1 MENPS
6 LTGTGRGGY
15 IMNYYEEEFEAKK
28 VDIRTWKKLLQYA
41 VRHKKN
47 LIIMSISMV
56 VIAVFDVVIPYMRSY
71 AIDNFILAE
80 TTKGLTWFTVLYM
93 ALSIIVGFIVFV
105 FIYKAGFLET
115 HITYDIRK
123 DAFNNLQKLSF
134 SYYDVTPV
142 GFIMARMTSDA
153 VRLGETIAWALVDL
167 VWGAFFMAAA
177 LIGMLI
183 MNWRLAIVMVIVL
196 PPIAI
201 LSAYFSKI
209 ILKYQRRVKK
219 TNSRITSAFNE
230 GIMGARTT
238 KSLHR
243 EDANFKEFDELTG
256 RMKHSSIRA
265 AVVSAI
271 YMPIVMTL
279 GAVATGAMLWVG
291 GEQVLDQVIM
301 LGELNFFISMSTMFF
316 EPIYQIARVFA
327 ELQSSQ
333 AAAERVIGLVEAK
346 SDIIDSPEIIE
357 KYGDEI
363 HPKKENWPSIKG
375 QVEFKN
381 VSFKYKGG
389 EKVLENFN
397 LQVEKGKTVAIVG
410 ETGSGKSTIV
420 NLLCRFYEP
429 TSGEVLIDGTDYRN
443 YPQIWLHSNLGYVLQ
458 TPFLFSGTIMDNIRY
473 GKLDATDE
481 EVKRAAELVDADHFI
496 KKLPNGYDTSVGEGG
511 SKLSTGEK
519 QLVSFARAIL
529 ANPALFVLD
538 EATSSIDTETEAKIQ
553 NAIEQVLEGRTSFI
567 IAHRLSTIRHA
578 DRILVITDGKIMED
592 GTHKELMKNKK
603 HYYELYTNQFKQ
615 EKENQILGIIN

>member
-1 MENPS
+1 
-6 LTGTGRGGY
+6 
-15 IMNYYEEEFEAKK
+15 MNYYEEEFETKK
-28 VDIRTWKKLLQYA
+28 VDIKTWKKLLQYA
-41 VRHKKN
+41 LRHKKP
-47 LIIMSISMV
+47 LIVMSISMIA
-56 VIAVFDVVIPYMRSY
+56 IAVFDVIIPYMRSY
-71 AIDNFILAE
+71 AIDAYILAG
-80 TTKGLTWFTVLYM
+80 TTEGLGFFTSIYFVLS
-93 ALSIIVGFIVFV
+93 LIVGYIVFL

-115 HITYDIRK
+115 HITYEIRK

-142 GFIMARMTSDA
+142 GFIMARMTADA
-153 VRLGETIAWALVDL
+153 VRLGETIAWALVDM
-167 VWGAFFMAAA
+167 VWGIFFMAAA

-183 MNWRLAIVMVIVL
+183 MNWKLAIIMVVVI

-243 EDANFKEFDELTG
+243 EDANFKEFDVLTG
-256 RMKHSSIRA
+256 RMKTSSIKA

-271 YMPIVMTL
+271 YMPIVMTI
-279 GAVATGAMLWVG
+279 GAVATGVMLWIG
-291 GEQVLDQVIM
+291 GEQVLDQVIL

-316 EPIYQIARVFA
+316 EPIYQISRIFA

-346 SDIIDSPEIIE
+346 SDIIDSPEVME
-357 KYGDEI
+357 QYGDEI
-363 HPKKENWPSIKG
+363 HPKRENWPSIHG
-375 QVEFKN
+375 DVEFKN
-381 VSFKYKGG
+381 VTFKYKGG
-389 EKVLENFN
+389 EKVLENFD
-397 LQVEKGKTVAIVG
+397 LKVEAGNTIAVVG
-410 ETGSGKSTIV
+410 ETGSGKSTMV

-429 TSGEVLIDGTDYRN
+429 TKGEVLIDGKNYKS

-458 TPFLFSGTIMDNIRY
+458 TPFLFSGSIMDNIRY

-481 EVKRAAELVDADHFI
+481 EVITAAKMVDADTFI
-496 KKLPNGYDTSVGEGG
+496 NKLPNKYETSVGEGG

-553 NAIEQVLEGRTSFI
+553 YAIEKLLEGRTSFI

-578 DRILVITDGKIMED
+578 DRILVIDKGKIIED
-592 GTHKELMKNKK
+592 GTHSELMKNKK

-615 EKENQILGIIN
+615 ERENAILGIEN

>member
-1 MENPS
+1 
-6 LTGTGRGGY
+6 
-15 IMNYYEEEFEAKK
+15 MNYYEEEFEAKK

-41 VRHKKN
+41 LRHKKQ
-47 LIIMSISMV
+47 LIVMSLAMV
-56 VIAVFDVVIPYMRSY
+56 AIAVFDVIIPYMRSY
-71 AIDNFILAE
+71 AIDAYIL
-80 TTKGLTWFTVLYM
+80 KGTIEGLGFFSSIYFV
-93 ALSIIVGFIVFV
+93 LSIIVGFIVFI

-142 GFIMARMTSDA
+142 GFIMARMTADA
-153 VRLGETIAWALVDL
+153 VRLGETIAWALVDM
-167 VWGAFFMAAA
+167 VWGVFFMVAA
-177 LIGMLI
+177 LIGMLA
-183 MNWRLAIVMVIVL
+183 MNWRLAIIMVVVI

-243 EDANFKEFDELTG
+243 EDANFKEFDVLTG
-256 RMKHSSIRA
+256 RMKKSSIKA

-271 YMPIVMTL
+271 YMPIVMTI
-279 GAVATGAMLWVG
+279 GAVATGAMLWIG

-316 EPIYQIARVFA
+316 EPIYQISRIFA

-346 SDIIDSPEIIE
+346 SDIIDDPEVT
-357 KYGDEI
+357 KLYGDEI
-363 HPKKENWPSIKG
+363 DPKRENWPSIKG
-375 QVEFKN
+375 DVEFRD
-381 VSFKYKGG
+381 VTFKYKGG

-397 LQVEKGKTVAIVG
+397 LKVKAGNTIAIVG
-410 ETGSGKSTIV
+410 ETGSGKSTMV

-429 TSGEVLIDGTDYRN
+429 TKGEVLIDGKSYKN

-473 GKLDATDE
+473 GKLTATDE
-481 EVKRAAELVDADHFI
+481 EVITAAKMVDADAFI
-496 KKLPNGYDTSVGEGG
+496 NRLPDKYKTSVGEGG

-538 EATSSIDTETEAKIQ
+538 EATSSIDTETESKIQ
-553 NAIEQVLEGRTSFI
+553 YAIEKLLEGRTSFI

-578 DRILVITDGKIMED
+578 DRILVTDKGKIIED
-592 GTHKELMKNKK
+592 GTHSELMKNKK

-615 EKENQILGIIN
+615 EEENMILGIEN

>member
-1 MENPS
+1 
-6 LTGTGRGGY
+6 
-15 IMNYYEEEFEAKK
+15 MNYFEEEFEAKK

-41 VRHKKN
+41 WQHKKH

-56 VIAVFDVVIPYMRSY
+56 IIAVFDVIIPYMRAY
-71 AIDNFILAE
+71 AIDEFILGG
-80 TTKGLTWFTVLYM
+80 TTKGLTGFTAIYM
-93 ALSIIVGFIVFV
+93 VLSIIVGFIVFL
-105 FIYKAGFLET
+105 FIYKAGYLET
-115 HITYDIRK
+115 HITYNIRK

-153 VRLGETIAWALVDL
+153 VRLGETIAWALVDM
-167 VWGAFFMAAA
+167 VWGAFFMVAA
-177 LIGMLI
+177 LVGMLI
-183 MNWRLAIVMVIVL
+183 MNWKLAIIMVVVI

-201 LSAYFSKI
+201 ISGYFSKI

-243 EDANFKEFDELTG
+243 EDANFKEFDVLTG
-256 RMKHSSIRA
+256 RMKQNSIKA

-271 YMPIVMTL
+271 YMPIVMTI
-279 GAVATGAMLWVG
+279 GAAATGVMLWIG
-291 GEQVLDQVIM
+291 GEQVLNQVIL

-316 EPIYQIARVFA
+316 EPIYQISRIFA

-333 AAAERVIGLVEAK
+333 AAAERVIGLVEAN
-346 SDIIDSPEIIE
+346 SDIIDSPEVIE
-357 KYGDEI
+357 KYGDAI

-375 QVEFKN
+375 NVEFKD
-381 VSFKYKGG
+381 VTFKYKGG
-389 EKVLENFN
+389 EKVLENFD
-397 LQVEKGKTVAIVG
+397 LRVRAGDTVAIVG

-429 TSGEVLIDGTDYRN
+429 TEGEVLIDGENYKK

-481 EVKRAAELVDADHFI
+481 EAIEAAKMVDADAFI
-496 KKLPNGYDTSVGEGG
+496 KRLPQGYDTPVGEGG

-553 NAIEQVLEGRTSFI
+553 YAIEQLLEGRTSFI

-578 DRILVITDGKIMED
+578 DRILVIDKGEIVED
-592 GTHKELMKNKK
+592 GTHSELMKNKR

-615 EKENQILGIIN
+615 DKENMILGIQN

>member
-1 MENPS
+1 
-6 LTGTGRGGY
+6 
-15 IMNYYEEEFEAKK
+15 MNYYEEEFETKK
-28 VDIRTWKKLLQYA
+28 VDIKTWKKLIQYA
-41 VRHKKN
+41 LKYKSQ
-47 LIIMSISMV
+47 LIIMAVSMV
-56 VIAVFDVVIPYMRSY
+56 VIAVFDVIIPYMRSY
-71 AIDNFILAE
+71 AIDEFILAKN
-80 TTKGLTWFTVLYM
+80 TSGLTGFTVLYASI
-93 ALSIIVGFIVFV
+93 ALIVGFIVFL

-115 HITYDIRK
+115 YITYEIRK

-142 GFIMARMTSDA
+142 GFIMARMTADA
-153 VRLGETIAWALVDL
+153 SRLGETIAWALVDM
-167 VWGAFFMAAA
+167 VWGLFFMVAAMV
-177 LIGMLI
+177 GMLI
-183 MNWRLAIVMVIVL
+183 MNWKLAIIMIVVL

-201 LSAYFSKI
+201 ISASFSKV

-243 EDANFKEFDELTG
+243 EDANFKEFDALTNK
-256 RMKHSSIRA
+256 MKNSSVKA

-271 YMPIVMTL
+271 YMPIVMTI
-279 GAVATGAMLWVG
+279 GAVATGAMLWIG
-291 GEQVLDQVIM
+291 GEQVLDKAIM

-316 EPIYQIARVFA
+316 EPIYQISRIFA

-333 AAAERVIGLVEAK
+333 AAAERVVGLVEAK
-346 SDIIDSPEIIE
+346 SDIIDGEE
-357 KYGDEI
+357 VVAKYGDAI
-363 HPKKENWPSIKG
+363 HPKKENWPEIKG
-375 QVEFKN
+375 EVEFKN
-381 VSFKYKGG
+381 VTFKYKGG

-397 LQVEKGKTVAIVG
+397 LKVEKGQTIALVG

-420 NLLCRFYEP
+420 NLVCRFYEP
-429 TSGEVLIDGTDYRN
+429 TDGDILIDGHNYKE

-458 TPFLFSGTIMDNIRY
+458 TPFLFSGTIMENIRY
-473 GKLDATDE
+473 GRLDATDE
-481 EVKRAAELVDADHFI
+481 EVIEAAKLVDADTFI
-496 KKLPNGYDTSVGEGG
+496 HKLPNGYDTPVGEGG

-529 ANPALFVLD
+529 SNPALFVLD

-553 NAIEQVLEGRTSFI
+553 YAIEKLLSGRTSFI

-578 DRILVITDGKIMED
+578 DRIVVISDGEIIED
-592 GTHKELMKNKK
+592 GTHSQLMKNKK

-615 EKENQILGIIN
+615 EAEDKILGIIREQEQ